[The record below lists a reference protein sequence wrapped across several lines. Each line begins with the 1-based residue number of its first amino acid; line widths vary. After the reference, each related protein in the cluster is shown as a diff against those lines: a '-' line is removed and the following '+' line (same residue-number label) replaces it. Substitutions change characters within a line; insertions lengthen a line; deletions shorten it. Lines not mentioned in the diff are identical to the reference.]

1 MRDVA
6 AVAGVSLST
15 VSRVVNGGLV
25 DAGMARRVHDAIEVL
40 GYRPNLTASSL
51 RRSDRASR
59 TLGLVFEDVG
69 NPFFSALHRGVE
81 DVVRGRGFLTF
92 AGSSDEDPAREREL
106 VESLTARGVDGLI
119 VTPTTADHGYL
130 LRDRSAGLA
139 LVFVDRPPRFIDAD
153 AVVSDN
159 HGGAYAAVEHL
170 IAHGHRRIGFLGDR
184 PEVYTAAERHR
195 GYRDALT
202 AHGIDE
208 DGLPRVHPRHRAED
222 AREQT
227 LALLRSE
234 NRPTALF
241 SSQNLIT
248 IEAIRALHELGLE
261 HEVALVGFDD
271 VTLSDAV
278 RPGLT
283 AVAQDPAQLGRLAAE
298 LLLERLDGSREP
310 TRVLTVPTR
319 LILRGSG
326 ELRPPGRENDF

>member
-25 DAGMARRVHDAIEVL
+25 DAAMARRVHDAIEVL

-59 TLGLVFEDVG
+59 TLGLVFEDVA
-69 NPFFSALHRGVE
+69 NPFFSALHRGIE
-81 DVVRGRGFLTF
+81 DMVHDRGFLTF
-92 AGSSDEDPAREREL
+92 SVSSDEEPARERRL
-106 VESLTARGVDGLI
+106 VEALTARGVDGLI
-119 VTPTTADHGYL
+119 LSPTTADHGYL

-159 HGGAYAAVEHL
+159 HGGAFAAVEHL

-184 PEVYTAAERHR
+184 PEVYTAAERYR
-195 GYRDALT
+195 GYCEAL
-202 AHGIDE
+202 ARHGIDAA
-208 DGLPRVHPRHRAED
+208 GLPTIHPGHRAAD
-222 AREQT
+222 ARELT
-227 LALLRSE
+227 RELLRGDD
-234 NRPTALF
+234 RPTALF

-261 HEVALVGFDD
+261 HEVAIVGFDD
-271 VTLSDAV
+271 VTLGDAV

-283 AVAQDPAQLGRLAAE
+283 AVAQDPAELGRVAAK
-298 LLLERLDGSREP
+298 LMLERLAGGRGP
-310 TRVLTVPTR
+310 TRQLTVPTR
-319 LILRGSG
+319 LIARGSG
-326 ELRPPGRENDF
+326 EIRPITD

>member
-15 VSRVVNGGLV
+15 VSRVVNDGLV
-25 DAGMARRVHDAIEVL
+25 DAAMARRVHDAIEVL
-40 GYRPNLTASSL
+40 GYRPNLTASAL

-59 TLGLVFEDVG
+59 TLGLVFEDVA

-81 DVVRGRGFLTF
+81 DVVHDRGFLTF
-92 AGSSDEDPAREREL
+92 ACSSDEEPARERRL

-119 VTPTTADHGYL
+119 LTPTTADHGYL
-130 LRDRSAGLA
+130 LRDRGAGLA

-159 HGGAYAAVEHL
+159 YGGAYAAVEHL

-184 PEVYTAAERHR
+184 LEVFTAAERYR
-195 GYRDALT
+195 GYREAL
-202 AHGIDE
+202 ARHGIDE
-208 DGLPRVHPRHRAED
+208 HELPHAHPRHRAAG

-227 LALLRSE
+227 VAMLRAG

-261 HEVALVGFDD
+261 QEVALVGFDD
-271 VTLSDAV
+271 VTLGDAV

-283 AVAQDPAQLGRLAAE
+283 AVAQDPAELGRVAAE
-298 LLLERLDGSREP
+298 LLLERLDGGRA
-310 TRVLTVPTR
+310 PTR
-319 LILRGSG
+319 LLTVRTRLIARGSG
-326 ELRPPGRENDF
+326 ELRPTRS